1 MPGRVGACPGSVG
14 AWTSPSSAAA
24 SPASPS
30 LISSSR
36 TMTSP
41 CSSPPR
47 APAAIPDGDDDAV
60 HRVVVGTV
68 MLEPLL
74 LTLRMM
80 AHREHAMRM
89 IPLAPLPPAADAGA
103 DAR

>member
-1 MPGRVGACPGSVG
+1 MLDHYADAMDLV
-14 AWTSPSSAAA
+14 AARD
-24 SPASPS
+24 
-30 LISSSR
+30 I
-36 TMTSP
+36 
-41 CSSPPR
+41 
-47 APAAIPDGDDDAV
+47 AAIPDGDDDAV

-89 IPLAPLPPAADAGA
+89 IPLAPLPPAPDAEADAP
-103 DAR
+103 